1 MYVIR
6 EFDEKDI
13 DTVLEII
20 SEAFIDE
27 ISRGMPKPTAEKII
41 ESSIRSDFKWFV
53 CETKDRAVIG
63 FLSMTEGSVEYPAQ
77 IHLVAV
83 KSEHRRRGIGKALI
97 KKALEHA
104 KNLKISKI
112 KVFVRPWNTS
122 MRRICAELNLIPEAY
137 LRKEFLNED
146 LILYV
151 AFL

>member
-1 MYVIR
+1 MYVVR

-53 CETKDRAVIG
+53 CKTKDRAVIG